1 MKSKRVCLT
10 CNPGRDELS
19 CPAPGG
25 FPRVEGLLPGIYEK
39 PVEVKKYKNCNLL
52 FYLFILHFPQKIL
65 QKEIYIITKIAQ
77 FTGKATK
84 KVQN

>member
-25 FPRVEGLLPGIYEK
+25 FPGVEGLLPGIYEK
-39 PVEVKKYKNCNLL
+39 PVEVRS
-52 FYLFILHFPQKIL
+52 
-65 QKEIYIITKIAQ
+65 TKTTI
-77 FTGKATK
+77 
-84 KVQN
+84 

>member
-1 MKSKRVCLT
+1 MKIKRVCLT

-39 PVEVKKYKNCNLL
+39 PVEVKEDKNRNSLFY
-52 FYLFILHFPQKIL
+52 FYLF
-65 QKEIYIITKIAQ
+65 YIFHNKYYR
-77 FTGKATK
+77 K
-84 KVQN
+84 KYYYY